1 MSTQYYGLPTVDPD
15 STLSFPDAVNGLA
28 NATDAVLHGI
38 QTGFEGEPYDL
49 PVASSDILGGVR
61 VGDGFEVFSD
71 GLLTTAVKRFELE
84 PATKDKIGGV
94 LIGKNMT
101 VDAKGHLG
109 VGSGAFADTNVKTE
123 NLVGGAVT
131 NEKIADGGVVQTNLA
146 PDVENAFT
154 GVDRIWSGAE
164 LVALSS
170 HAISD
175 FYDASFFLHKINN
188 KIALVNGGEGGYVG
202 DNILERSDGDWH
214 NLYDAST
221 GEVVTSERLGF
232 SNVQYLGA
240 VCYGCTAARTKYFLQ
255 GICVIEINGATGQFR
270 RKWYQLAPEQFNY
283 YKWNVNPTLF
293 ILEG

>member
-49 PVASSDILGGVR
+49 SVASSDVLGGVR

-71 GLLTTAVKRFELE
+71 GLLTTTVKRFELE

-101 VDAKGHLG
+101 VDSKGHLG

-154 GVDRIWSGAE
+154 GVDRIWTTAE
-164 LVALSS
+164 KVSIGVTKYATDGGFEL
-170 HAISD
+170 
-175 FYDASFFLHKINN
+175 YKIG
-188 KIALVNGGEGGYVG
+188 KIAVVCSGTRNRDQNAGFF
-202 DNILERSDGDWH
+202 ERSSADWY
-214 NLYDAST
+214 NIYDKNT
-221 GEVVTSERLGF
+221 GAVVTSARLGF
-232 SNVQYLGA
+232 SGSRYIAGA
-240 VCYGCTAARTKYFLQ
+240 CYGCTTDRTKFFLH
-255 GICVIEINGATGQFR
+255 GISVVEINGSTGQLR
-270 RKWYQLAPEQFNY
+270 RSWQEIAPAQFDY
-283 YKWNVNPTLF
+283 YKWVVPPALLT
-293 ILEG
+293 LEG

>member
-38 QTGFEGEPYDL
+38 QIGFEGEPYDL

-71 GLLTTAVKRFELE
+71 GLLTTTVKRFELE

-101 VDAKGHLG
+101 VDSKGHLG

-131 NEKIADGGVVQTNLA
+131 NEKIADGGVVQANLA

-154 GVDRIWSGAE
+154 GVDRIWPTAE
-164 LVALSS
+164 KVSIGVTKYADGEAFEL
-170 HAISD
+170 
-175 FYDASFFLHKINN
+175 YKIG
-188 KIALVNGGEGGYVG
+188 KIAVVCSGTRNRDENEGFFYHSAADWG
-202 DNILERSDGDWH
+202 NI
-214 NLYDAST
+214 YDKNT
-221 GEVVTSERLGF
+221 GQVVTSSRLGF
-232 SNVQYLGA
+232 SDSRYLAGA
-240 VCYGCTAARTKYFLQ
+240 CYGCTTDRTKYFLH
-255 GICVIEINGATGQFR
+255 GISVIEINGSTGQFR
-270 RKWYQLAPEQFNY
+270 RSWQEIAPVQFNY
-283 YKWNVNPTLF
+283 FKWVVPPALFTL
-293 ILEG
+293 EV